1 MALKRILLDTNAY
14 VALKRGDADALAVL
28 RRAPEIGLCPTVLGE
43 LLAGFACGSRAAK
56 NRRELDDFMRTP
68 RIRALPI
75 DAETAEH
82 YAAIFASLKRRG
94 RPAPTND
101 LWIAAVAMQHGYAV
115 FSLDAH
121 FGDMEGLITGRKLDD
136 FLP

>member
-1 MALKRILLDTNAY
+1 LKRILLDTNAY
-14 VALKRGDADALAVL
+14 AAFKRGDPGAVAVL
-28 RRAPEIGLCPTVLGE
+28 RRVPEIGLCPTVLGE
-43 LLAGFACGSRAAK
+43 LLAGFACGSQAAR
-56 NRRELDDFMRTP
+56 NRRELADFIRSP
-68 RIRALPI
+68 RVRQLAI

-82 YAAIFASLKRRG
+82 YAVLFSGLRKKG
-94 RPAPTND
+94 RPVPTND

-121 FGDMEGLITGRKLDD
+121 FGEMENLIVGSGPED

>member
-1 MALKRILLDTNAY
+1 MKRMLLDTSAY
-14 VALKRGDADALAVL
+14 AAFKRGDAGAVAVL

-43 LLAGFACGSRAAK
+43 LLAGFSCGSQAAR
-56 NRRELDDFMRTP
+56 NRRELADFIHTP
-68 RIRALPI
+68 RVRLLSI

-82 YAAIFASLKRRG
+82 YAAIFAGLRRKG
-94 RPAPTND
+94 RPVPTND
-101 LWIAAVAMQHGYAV
+101 LWIAAAAMQHGYAV

-121 FGDMEGLITGRKLDD
+121 FAAMENLIVGSRLEN

>member
-1 MALKRILLDTNAY
+1 MKRILIDTNAY
-14 VALKRGDADALAVL
+14 AAFKRGDPDAVAVL

-43 LLAGFACGSRAAK
+43 LLAGFAGGSQAAR
-56 NRRELDDFMRTP
+56 NRRELAEFVLTP
-68 RIRALPI
+68 RVRQLSV

-82 YAAIFASLKRRG
+82 YAAIFAVLRRKG
-94 RPAPTND
+94 RPVPTND
-101 LWIAAVAMQHGYAV
+101 LWIAAVAMQHGYAL

-121 FGDMEGLITGRKLDD
+121 FTEMENLIAGRQLED

>member
-1 MALKRILLDTNAY
+1 LKRILIDTNAY
-14 VALKRGDADALAVL
+14 VAFKRGDAEAIAVL

-43 LLAGFACGSRAAK
+43 LLAGFACGSQTAR
-56 NRRELDDFMRTP
+56 NRRELAEFMHTP
-68 RIRALPI
+68 RVRQLVI

-82 YAAIFASLKRRG
+82 YATIFAVLRRKG
-94 RPAPTND
+94 RPVPTND

-121 FGDMEGLITGRKLDD
+121 FTEIENLIAGRRLDD

>member
-1 MALKRILLDTNAY
+1 MKRILIDTNAY
-14 VALKRGDADALAVL
+14 AAFKRGDPQALAVL

-43 LLAGFACGSRAAK
+43 LLAGFACGSKAAR
-56 NRRELDDFMRTP
+56 NRRELDEFLRTP
-68 RIRALPI
+68 RVRQLAI

-82 YAAIFASLKRRG
+82 YAAIFAGLSRKG
-94 RPAPTND
+94 RPVPTND

-115 FSLDAH
+115 FSLDVH
-121 FGDMEGLITGRKLDD
+121 FTAIQNLIAGRQLED